1 MTHEWKLPSWL
12 EKKMFSKGQKVTI
25 WWVEE
30 LDDILWVESSSCL
43 PLSLAVWILLFV
55 CSYSKNRGLDILHMF
70 CCMMCSMCNAPYVH
84 GLSAANSTCN
94 LVTLVKYIVKKRTRA
109 WVMKLAVGYMPS
121 VKCGVRRTGEQLRP
135 GPLLETGQFPCSPPD
150 QVASPLARS
159 RTRGLPCQTV
169 SRKPHTLVPKHK
181 FDNVVHI
188 TGMSDSEQ
196 MFIPKY
202 GG

>member
-1 MTHEWKLPSWL
+1 
-12 EKKMFSKGQKVTI
+12 
-25 WWVEE
+25 
-30 LDDILWVESSSCL
+30 
-43 PLSLAVWILLFV
+43 
-55 CSYSKNRGLDILHMF
+55 
-70 CCMMCSMCNAPYVH
+70 
-84 GLSAANSTCN
+84 
-94 LVTLVKYIVKKRTRA
+94 
-109 WVMKLAVGYMPS
+109 MKLAVGYMLS
-121 VKCGVRRTGEQLRP
+121 VKCSVRSTGEQLCP

-150 QVASPLARS
+150 QVANPLACL